1 VAVHHVLALARLP
14 EWAQVKDSPRSRAI
28 RYGILHRA
36 SCEKCAA
43 DCTASISAWL
53 LDGRCID
60 CRKGTQQR
68 VAGR

>member
-1 VAVHHVLALARLP
+1 M
-14 EWAQVKDSPRSRAI
+14 KDSPRSRAI

-53 LDGRCID
+53 LDGRCYD